1 VWHAR
6 VAQEKVVD
14 GAGRDGFTPGSN
26 RVRFIPRRK
35 MMSDGDKVALATL
48 GAEAEL
54 VSLGTAVAHV
64 LTKLNEVTAQQQ
76 RGILQLVVDARMA
89 SPESKAVTLPPVEPV
104 QSPPVAAE
112 KAAEPLARTL
122 HPDEVRARALAS
134 VYEAAAQALGVA
146 FQNAVANQQQLNTLG
161 QAALS
166 QSAVLVL
173 SSGGSGESHPVGV
186 LKAG

>member
-1 VWHAR
+1 MA
-6 VAQEKVVD
+6 
-14 GAGRDGFTPGSN
+14 
-26 RVRFIPRRK
+26 
-35 MMSDGDKVALATL
+35 DGDKVNLATL

-54 VSLGTAVAHV
+54 VRLGTAVAEV

-76 RGILQLVVDARMA
+76 RSILQLVVEARMA
-89 SPESKAVTLPPVEPV
+89 CEAMKGSSPESKSASLPPIEPAQSVAPVEKPV
-104 QSPPVAAE
+104 VS
-112 KAAEPLARTL
+112 TSSSG

-146 FQNAVANQQQLNTLG
+146 FHNAVANQQQLNTLG

-173 SSGGSGESHPVGV
+173 STGASGESQGESHPASV

>member
-1 VWHAR
+1 M
-6 VAQEKVVD
+6 
-14 GAGRDGFTPGSN
+14 T
-26 RVRFIPRRK
+26 
-35 MMSDGDKVALATL
+35 DGDKVALATL

-54 VSLGTAVAHV
+54 VGLGTAVASV
-64 LTKLNEVTAQQQ
+64 LAKLNEVTAQQQ

-89 SPESKAVTLPPVEPV
+89 CEAVRGPAPEAKAASLPPIEPV
-104 QSPPVAAE
+104 QAAPAPTE
-112 KAAEPLARTL
+112 KAREPTAQTP

-134 VYEAAAQALGVA
+134 VYEAAAQALGLA
-146 FQNAVANQQQLNTLG
+146 FHNAVANQQQLNALG

-173 SSGGSGESHPVGV
+173 SAGGSTESHPVGV

>member
-1 VWHAR
+1 
-6 VAQEKVVD
+6 
-14 GAGRDGFTPGSN
+14 
-26 RVRFIPRRK
+26 
-35 MMSDGDKVALATL
+35 MSDGDRAALATL

-54 VSLGTAVAHV
+54 VNLGTAVANV
-64 LTKLNEVTAQQQ
+64 LAKLNEVTAQQQ
-76 RGILQLVVDARMA
+76 RGILQLVVDARVTC
-89 SPESKAVTLPPVEPV
+89 PESKAANLPPVEPV
-104 QSPPVAAE
+104 QSAPVTAE
-112 KAAEPLARTL
+112 KAAEPLARTA

-134 VYEAAAQALGVA
+134 VYEAAAQALGQA

-173 SSGGSGESHPVGV
+173 SAGGSSESHPVGV